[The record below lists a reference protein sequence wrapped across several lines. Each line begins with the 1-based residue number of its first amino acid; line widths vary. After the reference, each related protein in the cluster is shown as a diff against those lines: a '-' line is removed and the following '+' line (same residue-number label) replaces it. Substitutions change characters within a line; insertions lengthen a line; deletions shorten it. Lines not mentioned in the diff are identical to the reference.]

1 MSAKK
6 QSKKKTQQTLTSL
19 FKTRSSRPQVKFPPK
34 QGKAKGGRGPNA
46 DAFAGPAQVDTFKE
60 YTEAISG
67 MYGGPVA

>member
-1 MSAKK
+1 M
-6 QSKKKTQQTLTSL
+6 
-19 FKTRSSRPQVKFPPK
+19 KFPPK